1 MSRKANLIYFQK
13 LSLENVRCFGERQEL
28 NLTDDGRPAQWTL
41 VLGDNGAGKT
51 TLLQCL
57 AYMRPEFNPDESKVQ
72 PELMSEENRVL
83 SALARSGSDAEV
95 QLKASLSVGL
105 PLAGPK
111 QRKTRT
117 SKPKTISTTLA
128 IKRKDGDI
136 TDVDPGGHAPRY
148 HEEPPL
154 VLAYGAGRHP
164 KADRHRPPEIDPV
177 QSLFRVESE
186 LYDAEKNLCDLE
198 YASLTKGRTT
208 EERQR
213 AKKLLDSLT
222 FMLAEILPDV
232 QDPQDVRILGPRSTA
247 YLSDRTGVHVRTP
260 SGEVPLDQLSLG
272 YRTVFA
278 WTMDIAWRLI
288 EQYPESFDPF
298 KEPAIVIV
306 DEIDLHLHPRWQREI
321 RDHLTGH
328 FPNVQFIATA
338 HSPLMAQSS
347 LGRNLA
353 VVRWQD
359 RSQDDCVKI
368 ENDPVVIE
376 SWRLD
381 QLVTSDLFDL
391 ESARSPEVEKRQ
403 KRRSE
408 LIEKSEL
415 SSEERTELAE
425 LDRMILEMP
434 TTESPEDE
442 KAMQIIR
449 RAAALLASPEGDP

>member
-1 MSRKANLIYFQK
+1 
-13 LSLENVRCFGERQEL
+13 
-28 NLTDDGRPAQWTL
+28 
-41 VLGDNGAGKT
+41 
-51 TLLQCL
+51 
-57 AYMRPEFNPDESKVQ
+57 MRPEFNPNENKVE
-72 PELMSEENRVL
+72 PKLASEENRVL

-95 QLKASLSVGL
+95 RLEASLSVGQ
-105 PLAGPK
+105 PLTGARR
-111 QRKTRT
+111 RK
-117 SKPKTISTTLA
+117 PETISTTLT
-128 IKRKDGDI
+128 IEREDGDI
-136 TDVDPGGHAPRY
+136 TDVAHSGEAPRY
-148 HEEPPL
+148 DEEPPL

-164 KADRHRPPEIDPV
+164 KATDSHRPPEIDLV

-186 LYDAEKNLCDLE
+186 LYNAEKNLCDLDH
-198 YASLTKGRTT
+198 ASLTKGRSP

-222 FMLAEILPDV
+222 FMLAEMLPDV
-232 QDPQDVRILGPRSTA
+232 QDPQDIRILGPRSTA

-272 YRTVFA
+272 YQTVFA

-288 EQYPESFDPF
+288 EQYPGSSTPF

-321 RDHLTGH
+321 RDHLTHH

-347 LGRNLA
+347 LAQNLA

-359 RSQDDCVKI
+359 DCVEI

-381 QLVTSDLFDL
+381 QLVTSDLFGL
-391 ESARSPEVEKRQ
+391 NSARSPYVERIH

-408 LIEKSEL
+408 LLERSKL
-415 SSEERTELAE
+415 SPQERAE
-425 LDRMILEMP
+425 LNKLNRIVIEMP
-434 TTESPEDE
+434 TAESPEDDE
-442 KAMQIIR
+442 AMEIIR
-449 RAAALLASPEGDP
+449 RAAASLAPREGDS